1 MRCQFI
7 DEDSAGF
14 GFCLS
19 LIEVVELANYVLL
32 PDARLESRRNH
43 ALGIERHD
51 FLKVEY
57 DYVRDVLWLSD
68 LYVLDTQSHIFHS
81 EQVLY
86 FWARRLLPI
95 HIPCISKY

>member
-19 LIEVVELANYVLL
+19 LIEVVELADNVLL
-32 PDARLESRRNH
+32 PDAWLETGRNH
-43 ALGIERHD
+43 TLSVERHD
-51 FLKVEY
+51 FLKVKY
-57 DYVRDVLWLSD
+57 DYVRDVLWFSD

-86 FWARRLLPI
+86 FRARRLLPI
-95 HIPCISKY
+95 HIPSISKY